1 MTNQNLQSLT
11 KNSNFMKLINE
22 RILDLREEKE
32 KIERKILVANDAEK
46 FVLEKSRRKIIEQI
60 LFNDRLKR

>member
-1 MTNQNLQSLT
+1 MQ
-11 KNSNFMKLINE
+11 LINE

-46 FVLEKSRRKIIEQI
+46 FILEKSRRKIIEQI
-60 LFNDRLKR
+60 IFNDRLKR